1 MTHMHQITQQTHL
14 IITLLEVTAIRLMLS
29 MNKATKSI
37 SLGEALIS
45 IILLK
50 QGKTHIVTKRIS
62 DLIPKVLE
70 KLNLIFT
77 N

>member
-50 QGKTHIVTKRIS
+50 QGKIHIVTKRIS
-62 DLIPKVLE
+62 DLVPKVLK